1 MIFIIGFCSLVEIF
15 GTGGCTVDKTIRF
28 DVDMIR
34 STAPNVLVIEM
45 GSNDACKKDSDAKM
59 IVSSL
64 IVYCNATRGLCGLKS
79 QSNGCLQPFIV
90 SVLLC

>member
-1 MIFIIGFCSLVEIF
+1 MRFLVQEGVKSI
-15 GTGGCTVDKTIRF
+15 KRF
-28 DVDMIR
+28 VLIR

-45 GSNDACKKDSDAKM
+45 GSNDACEKDSDAKM

-79 QSNGCLQPFIV
+79 QSNVCLQPFIV
-90 SVLLC
+90 SVVLLC